1 MTRTPAING
10 NKAAP
15 WLIAAFVLGVLV
27 ASAAVVL
34 ALRFYVDVSHPY
46 LMGLSSLGAI
56 GLLTWLWR
64 IRREGRPSLT
74 ANALVFL
81 GQTVCFAVGAI
92 GAFYGL
98 MSLYPPNF
106 G

>member
-1 MTRTPAING
+1 MTRMPTPNG
-10 NKAAP
+10 NRAAP

-27 ASAAVVL
+27 ASACVIL
-34 ALRFYVDVSHPY
+34 ALRFYIDISHPY
-46 LMGLSSLGAI
+46 LIGLSNL
-56 GLLTWLWR
+56 GLLGLFTLLWR
-64 IRREGRPSLT
+64 NRREVRPSVT
-74 ANALVFL
+74 ANALALL

-92 GAFYGL
+92 GAFYVL